1 MTEDK
6 KEKKP
11 PIETAS
17 WCYRDK
23 EEDVHHDFAWTITNF
38 TRKIS
43 GVPNGE
49 YIESDKFSV
58 TAHGMDLE
66 WQLCLYP
73 SGKDGED
80 EEHVSILL
88 ELVSRSLT
96 ATFSGK
102 IEFSVVSETSEKVF
116 RKKKS
121 IKESDTQI
129 GRPMFGLLAAK
140 FIPHN
145 LLKMENQSNQIIPA
159 DILTVLCEIT
169 IDGKDVQ
176 QSGNKQQE
184 VKPPMKLCLDKLSGD
199 FSKLLEGGQ
208 FSDITI
214 VCETEEKEVVKIPVH
229 KAVLGARSPVFN
241 AMFAHNMSEAQTKE
255 VNIIDLNL
263 PTVRDMLSYM
273 YVGKIEDLNTRS
285 PCLLEAADKYQLS
298 ELKETCEDVL
308 CGNLTAENSL
318 ECLVLA
324 DLHNAA
330 ELKQAS
336 VKFIVEHSVDFIDQ
350 IDKFKAYP
358 DLMAELFKAMA
369 SSPPAKR
376 RK

>member
-1 MTEDK
+1 
-6 KEKKP
+6 
-11 PIETAS
+11 
-17 WCYRDK
+17 
-23 EEDVHHDFAWTITNF
+23 
-38 TRKIS
+38 
-43 GVPNGE
+43 
-49 YIESDKFSV
+49 
-58 TAHGMDLE
+58 
-66 WQLCLYP
+66 
-73 SGKDGED
+73 
-80 EEHVSILL
+80 
-88 ELVSRSLT
+88 
-96 ATFSGK
+96 
-102 IEFSVVSETSEKVF
+102 
-116 RKKKS
+116 
-121 IKESDTQI
+121 
-129 GRPMFGLLAAK
+129 MFGLLAAK

-285 PCLLEAADKYQLS
+285 LCLLEAADKYQLS
-298 ELKETCEDVL
+298 ELKAGCINFLILLAGGGGVIKSVL
-308 CGNLTAENSL
+308 E
-318 ECLVLA
+318 EYQVW
-324 DLHNAA
+324 
-330 ELKQAS
+330 K
-336 VKFIVEHSVDFIDQ
+336 
-350 IDKFKAYP
+350 
-358 DLMAELFKAMA
+358 
-369 SSPPAKR
+369 
-376 RK
+376 